1 MVNAEMLT
9 SDNGSEGS
17 LQERVA
23 AYGRALTPAE
33 GRLAAYMLRHPDEVV
48 VSSAYELAALANTS
62 DATVV
67 RTAKSLGY
75 AGFPELKKSLITS
88 LSRRRNPAEVLN
100 DRMASYES
108 SDKGLGKALDD
119 TISMTEQLREEVS
132 LTDWSK
138 SIELLSSAPRVF
150 SYGIGPATS
159 LASFM
164 TLSLSRIGIDT
175 RLVSMSGFRL
185 ADDLIQLRQNDV
197 MLIFAPLRLFREID
211 VTIDSANAVGAKVIV
226 VTEALGLA
234 LASRVDAILTTPQT
248 TTNSSSEL
256 AAGLILGHALVLAI
270 AADKKEQSLQSL
282 NRLNE
287 LRTQVSGSE
296 LDVPIH
302 PDVAMRPEDQW

>member
-1 MVNAEMLT
+1 MAT
-9 SDNGSEGS
+9 SGSGSEGS

-23 AYGRALTPAE
+23 AYGPALSPAE

-48 VSSAYELAALANTS
+48 VSSAYELAALANSS

-75 AGFPELKKSLITS
+75 AGFPELKKSLIAS
-88 LSRRRNPAEVLN
+88 LSRRRNLAEVLD
-100 DRMASYES
+100 DRMAGYES

-119 TISMTEQLREEVS
+119 TISMAEQLREGVS
-132 LTDWSK
+132 LADWAR
-138 SIELLSSAPRVF
+138 SIQLLSSAPRVF

-164 TLSLSRIGIDT
+164 ALSLSRIGIDA
-175 RLVSMSGFRL
+175 RLVSMSGFRV
-185 ADDLIQLRQNDV
+185 ADDLIQLRENDA
-197 MLIFAPLRLFREID
+197 MLVFAPLRLFREID
-211 VTIDSANAVGAKVIV
+211 VAIESAKAIGAKVIV

-234 LASRVDAILTTPQT
+234 LANRVDAILTTPQT

-256 AAGLILGHALVLAI
+256 TAGLVLGHALVLAI
-270 AADKKEQSLQSL
+270 AADNKERSLRSL

-287 LRTQVSGSE
+287 LRNQVAGSE
-296 LDVPIH
+296 LDLPLH
-302 PDVAMRPEDQW
+302 PDVAMRPEGQR

>member
-1 MVNAEMLT
+1 MLT

-23 AYGRALTPAE
+23 AYGAALTPAE

-48 VSSAYELAALANTS
+48 VSSAFELAALADSS

-100 DRMASYES
+100 DRMANYKS

-119 TISMTEQLREEVS
+119 TIAMAEQLREEVS
-132 LTDWSK
+132 MADWAK
-138 SIELLSSAPRVF
+138 SIELLSSAARVF

-211 VTIDSANAVGAKVIV
+211 VAVDLANDVGAKVIV

-234 LASRVDAILTTPQT
+234 LAGRVDAILTTPQT

-256 AAGLILGHALVLAI
+256 SAGLILGHALVLAI
-270 AADKKEQSLQSL
+270 AADKRDQSLQSL

-287 LRTQVSGSE
+287 LRNQVSGSE

-302 PDVAMRPEDQW
+302 PDVARTLRGQR

>member
-1 MVNAEMLT
+1 MLT
-9 SDNGSEGS
+9 SGNGSEGS

-23 AYGRALTPAE
+23 AYGTALTPAE

-48 VSSAYELAALANTS
+48 VSSASELAALANSS

-108 SDKGLGKALDD
+108 IDKGLGKALDD

-132 LTDWSK
+132 LADWAK

-150 SYGIGPATS
+150 SYGIGPAMS

-164 TLSLSRIGIDT
+164 ALSLSRIGIDT

-185 ADDLIQLRQNDV
+185 ADDLIQIRANDV
-197 MLIFAPLRLFREID
+197 VLIFAPLRLFREID
-211 VTIDSANAVGAKVIV
+211 VTIDSANAAGAKVIV

-234 LASRVDAILTTPQT
+234 LANRVDAILTTPQT

-270 AADKKEQSLQSL
+270 AADNKEQSLQSL

-302 PDVAMRPEDQW
+302 PDVAMRRDSQR

>member
-1 MVNAEMLT
+1 MLT

-23 AYGRALTPAE
+23 AYGAALTPAE

-48 VSSAYELAALANTS
+48 VSSASELATLADSS

-100 DRMASYES
+100 DRMASYKS

-119 TISMTEQLREEVS
+119 TIAMTEQMREEVS
-132 LTDWSK
+132 MADWAK
-138 SIELLSSAPRVF
+138 SIELLSSAERVF
-150 SYGIGPATS
+150 GYGIGPATS

-185 ADDLIQLRQNDV
+185 ADDLIQLRQGDV

-211 VTIDSANAVGAKVIV
+211 VAIDLANDVGAKVIV

-270 AADKKEQSLQSL
+270 AADKEEQSLQSL

-287 LRTQVSGSE
+287 LRNRVSGTE
-296 LDVPIH
+296 LDLPIH
-302 PDVAMRPEDQW
+302 PDAAIMPHVQR